1 MTFPDAFTAF
11 DIRYVPELVT
21 PPEPLRPQLWRVK
34 HDAERPLGIWRT
46 AVPEV
51 FRLSPWHGIPL
62 NRAWQEFTFALNQ
75 PGMTGEKW
83 RVLYDYRRAFTNN
96 GAGYDY
102 PGSPPK
108 QDWVNMRD
116 LTATDLPR
124 FDGPRIC
131 GGAIVTGRVDGALLW
146 LHTLDATKPPPAVAD
161 VKPWEKFCATT
172 VTDNGIGRFP
182 QRGGLDVWVP
192 LIARQP
198 VYLPLTGLQKWEAE
212 ELPDPYRIYL

>member
-1 MTFPDAFTAF
+1 
-11 DIRYVPELVT
+11 
-21 PPEPLRPQLWRVK
+21 VK
-34 HDAERPLGIWRT
+34 HDAELSLGIWRT
-46 AVPEV
+46 GVPEV

-62 NRAWQEFTFALNQ
+62 NRAWQEFTFQLNQ

-96 GAGYDY
+96 GAGYDWS
-102 PGSPPK
+102 GNVPPK
-108 QDWVNMRD
+108 QDWINRRD

-131 GGAIVTGRVDGALLW
+131 GGAIVTGRVEGSLFW
-146 LHTLDATKPPPAVAD
+146 LHYLDANGPPPAVAD

-172 VTDNGIGRFP
+172 VTANGIGKFP
-182 QRGGLDVWVP
+182 QRGGMDVWVP

-198 VYLPLTGLQKWEAE
+198 VYLPMSNLQKWDAE
-212 ELPDPYRIYL
+212 ELPDPYRLYL